1 MEGSPECTCCLLEFE
16 KHVYYRYTFLNKI
29 PNETSGWIKSS
40 FCWDTISTILKQRYN
55 DYIETIYKSK
65 CKKTLGEMIVNGPP
79 IWFKDAALP
88 VPDGANITHFL
99 VVTFSNE
106 NVHEVEIS
114 AMYEGAVTGEERQKI
129 WDSLKVVVDQ
139 RISIMNPNDENF

>member
-1 MEGSPECTCCLLEFE
+1 MEGPSECSCCLLEFE
-16 KHVYYRYTFLNKI
+16 QPVYYRYVMDET
-29 PNETSGWIKSS
+29 PNQPSDWIKSN
-40 FCWDTISTILKQRYN
+40 FCWDTISVILKQRYK
-55 DYIETIYKSK
+55 DYIDTIYKSK

-88 VPDGANITHFL
+88 VPEGAHVSHFL
-99 VVTFSNE
+99 VVTFSFE

-114 AMYEGAVTGEERQKI
+114 AMYEGAVIGEERQQL
-129 WDSLKVVVDQ
+129 WDNLRTVVDQ